1 MGDRWHTTRASAAR
15 VSERRTWRLAVIVA
29 VLVAVAGIS
38 TSVQA
43 RAVADPSVSAA
54 QTGPA
59 PQLTGLAASVLT
71 RPSAVRGSDGRL
83 HIAYELVLTG
93 STPFAVDVEQFEV
106 RDARTHRVLLSLA
119 GDALSSRMNP
129 VGGAPAGVAPPDTTL
144 IGPSGSAVI
153 WLDVLVRRKAGLPRV
168 LEHRIVSSTRPP
180 PGERSVRFTSLVGRV
195 PLRSRP
201 PLKLG
206 PPVRS
211 GIWGAGEG
219 CCDNGTHHRRG
230 LLVVDGNQVVP
241 QRFAIDWMRL
251 DGQHRAWVG
260 DPARLS
266 SYLSYGQP
274 LIAAAAGRVVEA
286 VDRFPDQVPPD
297 NPTPPTFVDLP
308 GNHVTLRVGPG
319 SYLIYAHMKPGSV
332 RVRVGERVR
341 RGQVLGQLGNSGNS
355 ATPHLHLQA
364 QTTRSFASDGLPF
377 VFRRFRF
384 LGQITSPDLS
394 DEVLGLRSNGQLPFA
409 PASGSGTRR
418 DQMPLDRSVVR
429 FP

>member
-1 MGDRWHTTRASAAR
+1 MAVGPITTQVTA
-15 VSERRTWRLAVIVA
+15 WRLAVVIA
-29 VLVAVAGIS
+29 VLIAVAGIS
-38 TSVQA
+38 TPVQA
-43 RAVADPSVSAA
+43 GTAADPSAGVAG
-54 QTGPA
+54 TDPD
-59 PQLTGLAASVLT
+59 PVLTGLAASVLT

-93 STPFAVDVEQFEV
+93 ATPYAVDVEQLEV

-129 VGGAPAGVAPPDTTL
+129 VGGAPRGVTPPPTTL
-144 IGPSGSAVI
+144 LGASGSAVI

-180 PGERSVRFTSLVGRV
+180 AGEEPIRFTSLIGRV

-219 CCDNGTHHRRG
+219 CCDNDTHHRRG

-251 DGQHRAWVG
+251 DEQHRAWVG
-260 DPARLS
+260 DPTRLS

-274 LIAAAAGRVVEA
+274 LIAAASGRVVEA
-286 VDRFPDQVPPD
+286 RDGFENHTPPE
-297 NPTPPTFVDLP
+297 NPTPPPFVDLP
-308 GNHVTLRVGPG
+308 GNRVTLRVGPG
-319 SYLIYAHMKPGSV
+319 LYLLYAHMKRGSV
-332 RVRVGERVR
+332 RVRVGQRVR
-341 RGQVLGQLGNSGNS
+341 RGQMLGQLGNSGNS
-355 ATPHLHLQA
+355 ATPHLHLQV
-364 QTTRSFASDGLPF
+364 QTRPSFASDGLPF
-377 VFRRFRF
+377 VFGRFRF
-384 LGQITSPDLS
+384 LGQLTSPDLS
-394 DEVLGLRSNGQLPFA
+394 DEILGLRPNGQLPFA
-409 PASGSGTRR
+409 PASDPGTRR
-418 DQMPLDRSVVR
+418 HQMPLDRSVVR
-429 FP
+429 FR